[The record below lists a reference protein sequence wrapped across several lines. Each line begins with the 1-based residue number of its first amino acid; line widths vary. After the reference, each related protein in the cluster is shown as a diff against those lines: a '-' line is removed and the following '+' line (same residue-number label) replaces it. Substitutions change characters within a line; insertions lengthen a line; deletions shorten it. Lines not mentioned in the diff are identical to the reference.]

1 MGIRLPIAFFSP
13 SRRVGFNNNDELWR
27 NRRPLTNRLLS
38 NRPQSCLFRR
48 KKGGKNDDGGCE
60 RIDGY
65 RRAATPLWILPFEKM
80 MWRGMSSRGDDA
92 PKVHQRLFRQSFP
105 LIGWCPLS
113 FASGVAMAT
122 RVRKQWFCRISLNCF
137 QKFSVWHVGSG
148 SRSTENVITRTSS
161 PYGNREEK
169 KNKFCFTTISCKT
182 KSRILCLLLFGRR
195 ADALSEFLNC
205 FQFHSGVVLYVR
217 ARRRAARANWFT
229 ILNWK
234 RIEPGI
240 MHTPTLGRRRWDTP
254 ASYDSSSSSSL
265 NWIRL

>member
-1 MGIRLPIAFFSP
+1 MRANRWIP
-13 SRRVGFNNNDELWR
+13 SSRHTFMDFAVWKNDVTGDVVSWR
-27 NRRPLTNRLLS
+27 RRPKSSSASLS
-38 NRPQSCLFRR
+38 PVISSYWLVPIIV
-48 KKGGKNDDGGCE
+48 CE
-60 RIDGY
+60 R
-65 RRAATPLWILPFEKM
+65 
-80 MWRGMSSRGDDA
+80 S
-92 PKVHQRLFRQSFP
+92 
-105 LIGWCPLS
+105 WC
-113 FASGVAMAT
+113 VVMAT